1 MIFSIKYTTREYYEA
16 KERVCPSCAKQADT
30 VPVQNV
36 ELSEGTEQGNFL
48 ECTNC
53 SSLIFVHDNPE
64 VVISEISPVDVR
76 WEVQVAPVD

>member
-1 MIFSIKYTTREYYEA
+1 MIFSIKYTSREHYEA

-30 VPVQNV
+30 IPVQKV
-36 ELSEGTEQGNFL
+36 ELSECTEQGTFL

-64 VVISEISPVDVR
+64 VVIADLSPVDVR
-76 WEVQVAPVD
+76 WEVQVAPMN